1 MTFLITTMSFFW
13 KRSNLWL
20 PNALTRISIL
30 TKRTISSYPTSILGR
45 WLIEKDYKKVN
56 RKFDL
61 ANEDHCGCCITEQPK
76 LTEPKQEDD
85 SYYLPFIL

>member
-1 MTFLITTMSFFW
+1 MNFLW
-13 KRSNLWL
+13 KPN
-20 PNALTRISIL
+20 NALNSISFL
-30 TKRTISSYPTSILGR
+30 TKRTISIYPTSILGR

-76 LTEPKQEDD
+76 LTEPKQEETPFPKDGLD

>member
-1 MTFLITTMSFFW
+1 MEKKKLTSMTFLITTM
-13 KRSNLWL
+13 
-20 PNALTRISIL
+20 NALTRISIL

>member
-1 MTFLITTMSFFW
+1 M
-13 KRSNLWL
+13 
-20 PNALTRISIL
+20 NALTRF
-30 TKRTISSYPTSILGR
+30 TTRTISSYPTSILGR

-56 RKFDL
+56 RKLDL

-76 LTEPKQEDD
+76 LPEPKQEEQD

>member
-1 MTFLITTMSFFW
+1 MSFFW
-13 KRSNLWL
+13 K
-20 PNALTRISIL
+20 PTALTSISIL

-56 RKFDL
+56 RKLDL
-61 ANEDHCGCCITEQPK
+61 ANEDHCGCCITETPLKLPLK
-76 LTEPKQEDD
+76 LTEPQIEED

>member
-1 MTFLITTMSFFW
+1 M
-13 KRSNLWL
+13 
-20 PNALTRISIL
+20 NALTRF
-30 TKRTISSYPTSILGR
+30 TTRTISSYPTSILGR

-61 ANEDHCGCCITEQPK
+61 ANEDHCGCCIIETPLKLPLK
-76 LTEPKQEDD
+76 LTEPKQEELE